1 MFFSAGYETTSNTA
15 LFCLY
20 ELACNSDIQDKVY
33 SELFDILEEHS
44 GEISYQALQ
53 EMSYMEQVI
62 NGTFNSCEIADLCLL
77 YLYKSRTVQ
86 YNFKATLPP
95 FAMSN

>member
-33 SELFDILEEHS
+33 SELFDVLEKHS

-62 NGTFNSCEIADLCLL
+62 NGIFNSSEIPDLYILL
-77 YLYKSRTVQ
+77 ITSTYSIIYL
-86 YNFKATLPP
+86 KATLPHP
-95 FAMSN
+95 PC